1 MRFIS
6 IGCVVFVLTFSIACG
21 QDTKLDTLRRSLQ
34 TAKTVGDPYK
44 ISLWLSHIGYY
55 YTGAMQY
62 DSAFYY
68 YKLSLSPPYKS
79 DNDTLN
85 ASSFNAL
92 GALFHDRGEF
102 DKAIYHY
109 KDALRL
115 YELHRKHHYA
125 VAVAINLAISY
136 KEIGLYQE
144 SLESLI
150 HALDYL
156 ERQPPTYYL
165 VVCYNTVGGVHS
177 KTGDYQEAL
186 EYYDKTLHAAQVV
199 GLGDYVAI
207 SLNNKG
213 EIFLRMAQYDSALT
227 CLIRAENI
235 KRSARDTNA
244 LGNTLNLLGE
254 TYMALGNEV
263 RATSFLQESL
273 AIETA
278 AGSRID
284 QVIVLLN
291 LTRLGLRRH
300 QYDVALNFLDQAER
314 LAREGTTSDD
324 YLRQVLEQRFA
335 LYRATNRDALAVKV
349 VEELL
354 MVKDGL
360 LNKDKAKSLQAI
372 SVQYETALKQEH
384 IERLEEDTTRQ
395 KNWINGLVGLAAGV
409 TIVVFVIYVL
419 YRSSQRNKKKAETLF
434 KELNHRVKNNLQILS
449 SVLGLQSQHVKDE
462 DALQAIKSSESR
474 VNAMALIHKKLYSD
488 NNNRTIDMKDYVQE
502 LGNYL
507 VHTYGFTNDR
517 LQLQIHCDAV
527 SIDVDKAIPIG
538 LILNELVSNA
548 LKYAFDKQAA
558 PVLEIRLQEQRA
570 GEVSIDVRDNGV
582 GISPQKT
589 REGSASF
596 GLKMVKMLIK
606 ELKGKVDVETQ
617 AGTAYHIV
625 LPL

>member
-1 MRFIS
+1 M
-6 IGCVVFVLTFSIACG
+6 
-21 QDTKLDTLRRSLQ
+21 
-34 TAKTVGDPYK
+34 GDRYK
-44 ISLWLSHIGYY
+44 ASLWLSHIGYY
-55 YTGAMQY
+55 YTTTTQY
-62 DSAFYY
+62 DSALHY

-92 GALFHDRGEF
+92 GALFHDRGMF
-102 DKAIYHY
+102 DQAIYHY
-109 KDALRL
+109 KDALGL
-115 YELHRKHHYA
+115 YELHRKHDYA

-136 KEIGLYQE
+136 KEIGLYEE
-144 SLESLI
+144 SLESLM
-150 HALDYL
+150 HVLEYL
-156 ERQPPTYYL
+156 ERQPPTSYR
-165 VVCYNTVGGVHS
+165 VVCYNTIGGVYS
-177 KTGDYQEAL
+177 KTGDYPDAL
-186 EYYDKTLHAAQVV
+186 EYYNKTLHAAQVT
-199 GLGDYVAI
+199 GLDDYVAI

-254 TYMALGNEV
+254 TYMALGNAA
-263 RATSFLQESL
+263 RATSFLQQAL

-278 AGSRID
+278 SGSRID
-284 QVIVLLN
+284 QINVLLN
-291 LTRLGLRRH
+291 LTRLSLH
-300 QYDVALNFLDQAER
+300 QQQYPAALDFLDRAER
-314 LAREGTTSDD
+314 LAREGSTSDD
-324 YLRQVLEQRFA
+324 YLRQVLQQRFA
-335 LYRATNRDALAVKV
+335 LYRATHRDALAVKV

-354 MVKDGL
+354 SVKDAL
-360 LNKDKAKSLQAI
+360 LNKDKVKSLQAI
-372 SVQYETALKQEH
+372 SVQYETTLKQER

-395 KNWINGLVGLAAGV
+395 KNWISGLIGLAAAV
-409 TIVVFVIYVL
+409 TIVVVVIYVL

-449 SVLGLQSQHVKDE
+449 SVLSLQSQNVKDE

-474 VNAMALIHKKLYSD
+474 VNAMALIHKKLYRDD
-488 NNNRTIDMKDYVQE
+488 NSRTIDMKDYLQE
-502 LGNYL
+502 LGDYL
-507 VHTYGFTNDR
+507 VHTYGFTKDR

-548 LKYAFDKQAA
+548 LKYAFDKHAA
-558 PVLEIRLQEQRA
+558 PILEIRLQEQRA

-589 REGSASF
+589 REGSGSF